1 MGKDQE
7 LLEAARKGNTAV
19 VEKILSQRA
28 KRSGPLA
35 SLRRGPGANVQDSS
49 GYSALHHASLNGH
62 PNIVRLLLEHDASP
76 NIVDIKGSSPLHL
89 AAWSGNLEIVKLILS
104 GPAICNV
111 NLMTKDDE
119 TALHCAAQYGHTAVV
134 SVLLEHACDPGIR
147 NCKGETA
154 LELAAQYGRLETV
167 ELLVR
172 TDPMLIQRTT
182 PDIVFPHTPL
192 HLASRNGHK
201 AVVEVLLRAGFNVN
215 MRTKSGT
222 ALHEAALCGKV
233 EVVRTL
239 LEHGVNTSIRDIN
252 NYTVMDLLSQFNNA
266 QAAQEIIGLLKRHK
280 RGLPLVDSDGES
292 INQPFPTV
300 PNTDSDLG
308 SPYEN
313 VRPSSKNARSVITD
327 PSPSSSPHRWDYQR
341 FARPP
346 EGFEDRRVSGVSE
359 LSIFNSSRSIS
370 SNKSGSG
377 SAYREDDY
385 MDMRLNSLFNS
396 TRSNSSTKT
405 VNGSSREP
413 NDYLNQRFNSMPTR
427 SSPLNSSY
435 RSIFS
440 RSQNIN
446 KVTPLD
452 GISFEFT
459 ENLDERRSRHLDMSS
474 SFNMDDSGCCS
485 VVNSES
491 SRDSDN
497 SYYQVPSVP
506 RQFMD
511 TSAHSEDLSNYLSCS
526 NREFDQI
533 SVSSAASSLGY
544 GRRPDSGG
552 MPLYIPMNKGAHSPG
567 SGSKVSPTPPKKPP
581 RRTVNISPTHIQPM
595 SASVDGVSNGAYE
608 YLFLAHSGTR
618 SQNNLNEYEKENRRD
633 RLSHGHSM
641 DQYVEMNVFNIALD
655 DDPIERPR
663 SELQRGKSEDLDN
676 RKKPEPVAITSL
688 YENMLVKQ
696 QNPRRKLRRNN
707 DAYEEYTFK
716 RKESDA
722 VSSSSAPEH
731 TFISSAYITITGNGD
746 KEKKSRED
754 RNSKGDNG
762 YPLSPTHY
770 NQPPT
775 PEHPPPSA
783 MQAECII
790 YDKIRPLSQEYK
802 RRSRDMETETEEE
815 FLLIGDHESIC
826 SFSSSVSLSD
836 RSVDNILEEYTSDT
850 PYSGLI
856 KGSGSGVLESLNM
869 NIPAVRPKTLK
880 KLKRVYDNSA
890 SEDLKSDNE
899 ISSSSEKES
908 DNKENRESKGGDRM
922 SALSPFDEQEE
933 WAKIQ
938 EIMAS
943 FGTGLVRESVF
954 VAELEKEFQNR
965 LMTISCSQNSLS
977 NVSEV
982 TVEKWLDGFG
992 MREYAGLFMA
1002 NGFDDLGFLN
1012 GVIEEN
1018 DLTDMGI
1025 SSKDDRTKIL
1035 EAVKQL
1041 PLKIH
1046 NQIANCNNN
1055 NEQNLVKVWLKKI
1068 NLAQYQ
1074 DTFDKHLYHDME
1086 RIKRIWDVEL
1096 SAVLDIEK
1104 VGHRK
1109 RILASVSNGDNI
1121 VTGPKMEDIST
1132 ESVLLKTSSQP
1143 GTEVPSPSTQSTH
1156 STCSSNTGTI
1166 RHRHK
1171 KSRPAPQPPV
1181 QKPQEKKNSEIFVGG
1196 SNSIKSQ
1203 WRHQPI
1209 LLITG
1214 SVKYSA
1220 NYWGSTSIKEF
1231 KGTESTK
1238 KSIQKVVKSKEHF
1251 LEEILLSISYKGVKF
1266 INPLNQ
1272 NTICEHEIVNMNC
1285 ACQDTD
1291 HQAYFAYIT
1300 KDSDLHYCH
1309 VFQAHSPEHATE
1321 IILTL
1326 GQAFEL
1332 AYQMALRDHVTN
1344 KCKSKA
1350 DQNREL
1356 NKPAVSPGSVSS
1368 HSRDFRDSTK
1378 TADMKLNGHPLKI
1391 MPLTLSIAAEPGGS
1405 SNTQNKTPTRVV
1417 TGDFSA

>member
-19 VEKILSQRA
+19 VEKILGQRA

-49 GYSALHHASLNGH
+49 GYSPLHHAALNGH
-62 PNIVRLLLEHDASP
+62 TDIVRLLLEYDASP
-76 NIVDIKGSSPLHL
+76 NIVDSKGSSPLHL
-89 AAWSGNLEIVKLILS
+89 AAWSGHLEIVKLLLS

-111 NLMTKDDE
+111 NLTTKDDE
-119 TALHCAAQYGHTAVV
+119 TALHCAAQYGHTGVV

-172 TDPMLIQRTT
+172 TDPMLIQKTT
-182 PDIVFPHTPL
+182 PDIIFPHTPL

-201 AVVEVLLRAGFNVN
+201 SVVEELLRAGFNVN

-233 EVVRTL
+233 EVARTL
-239 LEHGVNTSIRDIN
+239 LEQGVNPNIRDSN

-266 QAAQEIIGLLKRHK
+266 HAAQEIIQLLKRHK

-292 INQPFPTV
+292 INQPFPTLTNV
-300 PNTDSDLG
+300 DSDLG

-313 VRPSSKNARSVITD
+313 VRPSSKSSRSVVTD
-327 PSPSSSPHRWDYQR
+327 SSPCTSPQRWDYQKY
-341 FARPP
+341 ARPP

-359 LSIFNSSRSIS
+359 HSIFKSTRSCCSSRS
-370 SNKSGSG
+370 
-377 SAYREDDY
+377 DHDVY
-385 MDMRLNSLFNS
+385 MEMSYPGMRRCALLL
-396 TRSNSSTKT
+396 
-405 VNGSSREP
+405 NGS
-413 NDYLNQRFNSMPTR
+413 LKSMR
-427 SSPLNSSY
+427 SLKLDK
-435 RSIFS
+435 IM
-440 RSQNIN
+440 
-446 KVTPLD
+446 PLD
-452 GISFEFT
+452 GIVFDFT
-459 ENLDERRSRHLDMSS
+459 ESLPQRNHYSLQ
-474 SFNMDDSGCCS
+474 DDSLS
-485 VVNSES
+485 VLNSKS
-491 SRDSDN
+491 DIDSDN
-497 SYYQVPSVP
+497 SLYHIPSAP
-506 RQFMD
+506 KQFMD
-511 TSAHSEDLSNYLSCS
+511 TSVNSEDLNYLCCA
-526 NREFDQI
+526 NRESDQI
-533 SVSSAASSLGY
+533 SIASTASSLGY

-552 MPLYIPMNKGAHSPG
+552 VPLYIPMNKGSHSPG

-581 RRTVNISPTHIQPM
+581 RRSVPISPTHVQPM
-595 SASVDGVSNGAYE
+595 SSSVDGVSNGAYE

-618 SQNNLNEYEKENRRD
+618 SQNNLNEYEKENRRE

-655 DDPIERPR
+655 DESGDRAR
-663 SELQRGKSEDLDN
+663 SELQRGKSEDLDS
-676 RKKPEPVAITSL
+676 RKKQEPVAITSF
-688 YENMLVKQ
+688 YENVMIKQ
-696 QNPRRKLRRNN
+696 QNPRRKLRRHN
-707 DAYEEYTFK
+707 DIYEDYSFK
-716 RKESDA
+716 RRESDE
-722 VSSSSAPEH
+722 VSCSSAPER
-731 TFISSAYITITGNGD
+731 TFISSAYITI
-746 KEKKSRED
+746 S
-754 RNSKGDNG
+754 DNG
-762 YPLSPTHY
+762 NKSNNPVKEDNNFPLSPTHY

-783 MQAECII
+783 IQAESII

-815 FLLIGDHESIC
+815 YLLIGDRESNG

-836 RSVDNILEEYTSDT
+836 RSVDNILEEYHSDT

-856 KGSGSGVLESLNM
+856 KGSASGVLENLNM

-880 KLKRVYDNSA
+880 KLKRVYDHSNA
-890 SEDLKSDNE
+890 NDIKSDAE

-908 DNKENRESKGGDRM
+908 DNKENRESKGDRM

-943 FGTGLVRESVF
+943 FGTGIVRESVF

-977 NVSEV
+977 NAPEM
-982 TVEKWLDGFG
+982 TVEKWLQGLG
-992 MREYAGLFMA
+992 MGDYVGLFMS

-1012 GVIEEN
+1012 GVLEES
-1018 DLTDMGI
+1018 DLSDMGI
-1025 SSKDDRTKIL
+1025 TGKDERNIII
-1035 EAVKQL
+1035 EAAKQL
-1041 PLKIH
+1041 PLKVH
-1046 NQIANCNNN
+1046 NQLDTCYSSSGND
-1055 NEQNLVKVWLKKI
+1055 QNLVRLWLKKI
-1068 NLAQYQ
+1068 NLEQYF
-1074 DTFDKHLYHDME
+1074 DTFNKHLYHDIE

-1096 SAVLDIEK
+1096 SAVLDIDK
-1104 VGHRK
+1104 TGHRK
-1109 RILASVSNGDNI
+1109 RILASVSGGESI
-1121 VTGPKMEDIST
+1121 STGPKLEEIS
-1132 ESVLLKTSSQP
+1132 SDSALLKVDSPQT
-1143 GTEVPSPSTQSTH
+1143 TEMPSPSTQSIR
-1156 STCSSNTGTI
+1156 SGSSNTGTI

-1181 QKPQEKKNSEIFVGG
+1181 QAPKQEKKGNSEIYVGG
-1196 SNSIKSQ
+1196 SNSIKNQ

-1209 LLITG
+1209 LLITRA
-1214 SVKYSA
+1214 VKYAA

-1238 KSIQKVVKSKEHF
+1238 KSIKKVVNSKDHF
-1251 LEEILLSISYKGVKF
+1251 LEEIILSISYKGVKF
-1266 INPLNQ
+1266 INPSNQ
-1272 NTICEHEIVNMNC
+1272 STICEHEIVNMNC
-1285 ACQDTD
+1285 ACQDDEQQT
-1291 HQAYFAYIT
+1291 YFAYIT
-1300 KDSDLHYCH
+1300 KDNDLYYCH
-1309 VFQAHSPEHATE
+1309 VFQAISPDHATE

-1344 KCKSKA
+1344 KSKSKT
-1350 DQNREL
+1350 DHNRSDT
-1356 NKPAVSPGSVSS
+1356 NSKPVASPSS
-1368 HSRDFRDSTK
+1368 ASARDFKDSTK

-1391 MPLTLSIAAEPGGS
+1391 MPLTLSIAVESGS
-1405 SNTQNKTPTRVV
+1405 SSPTSLANCQNKTPTKVV
-1417 TGDFSA
+1417 STDNSA